1 MDLDK
6 IGKFIKY
13 LRVKK
18 GLSQEELASKINVT
32 NKAISRWECG
42 NGLPG
47 TSLLEPLSKELDI
60 SISALLDGQCTNN
73 VVEKSIIKSKKY
85 LIFLIILII
94 LILILILMMTIYY
107 CYNNFYGFDNSYFI
121 ILKNNFSYLPFSN
134 ILSLLITKNYLIFIK
149 NIFINCVIGTFISA
163 ILIMLGFNKNY
174 YLIVSNFLFE
184 LIKWFFFL
192 AIFDI
197 DDIFIR
203 VITGFLILYIYAYK
217 KINLF

>member
-94 LILILILMMTIYY
+94 LILMMTIYY
-107 CYNNFYGFDNSYFI
+107 CYNNFYGFDNGYFI
-121 ILKNNFSYLPFSN
+121 ILKNNFSYLPFTN
-134 ILSLLITKNYLIFIK
+134 ILSLFTSGNYGIFIK
-149 NIFINCVIGTFISA
+149 NIFINCVIGAFISV

-184 LIKWFFFL
+184 LIKCFFFL

>member
-13 LRVKK
+13 LRAKK

-73 VVEKSIIKSKKY
+73 VVEKSIIKSKKH
-85 LIFLIILII
+85 LIFLIILI
-94 LILILILMMTIYY
+94 ILILILMMTIYY

-134 ILSLLITKNYLIFIK
+134 ILSLFITKNYLIFIK

-163 ILIMLGFNKNY
+163 ILIILGFNKNY

-217 KINLF
+217 KISLF

>member
-6 IGKFIKY
+6 FGKFIKY

-94 LILILILMMTIYY
+94 LILILMMTIYY

-134 ILSLLITKNYLIFIK
+134 ILSLFITKNYLIFIK

-163 ILIMLGFNKNY
+163 ILIMLVFNKNY
-174 YLIVSNFLFE
+174 YLIVFNFLFE
-184 LIKWFFFL
+184 LIKCFFFL

>member
-13 LRVKK
+13 LRAKK

-73 VVEKSIIKSKKY
+73 VVEKSIIKSKKH
-85 LIFLIILII
+85 LIFLIILI
-94 LILILILMMTIYY
+94 ILILILMMTIYY

-134 ILSLLITKNYLIFIK
+134 ILSLFITKNYLIFIK

>member
-60 SISALLDGQCTNN
+60 SILALLDGQCTNN
-73 VVEKSIIKSKKY
+73 VVEKSIIKSKKN
-85 LIFLIILII
+85 LIFLIILI
-94 LILILILMMTIYY
+94 ILILILMMTIYY

-134 ILSLLITKNYLIFIK
+134 ILSLFITKNYLIFIK

-163 ILIMLGFNKNY
+163 ILIILGFNKNY

>member
-73 VVEKSIIKSKKY
+73 VVEKSIIKSKKH
-85 LIFLIILII
+85 LIFLIILI
-94 LILILILMMTIYY
+94 ILILILMMTIYY

-134 ILSLLITKNYLIFIK
+134 ILSLFITKNYLIFIK

-203 VITGFLILYIYAYK
+203 VITDF
-217 KINLF
+217 

>member
-13 LRVKK
+13 LRAKK

-94 LILILILMMTIYY
+94 LILMMTIYY

-134 ILSLLITKNYLIFIK
+134 ILSLFTTKNYLIFIK

-203 VITGFLILYIYAYK
+203 VITDF
-217 KINLF
+217 

>member
-73 VVEKSIIKSKKY
+73 VVEKSIIKSKKH
-85 LIFLIILII
+85 LIFLIILI
-94 LILILILMMTIYY
+94 ILILILMMTIYY

-184 LIKWFFFL
+184 LIKFFFFL